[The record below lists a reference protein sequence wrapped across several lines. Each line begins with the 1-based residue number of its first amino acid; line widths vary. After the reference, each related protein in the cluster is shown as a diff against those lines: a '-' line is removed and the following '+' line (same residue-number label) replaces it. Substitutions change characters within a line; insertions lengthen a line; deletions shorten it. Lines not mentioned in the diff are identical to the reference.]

1 MLETLTE
8 KEVNVHLYMC
18 DSGKLDMYVYNL
30 LKSVT
35 HGTKD
40 TILYV
45 NKKSDVEEMS
55 DLALVMPYQAEQWL
69 FIINYDKVKRHRKK
83 IMDLIKQKHI
93 SSKYLISFSKY
104 IDFKKLIDDV
114 GTTANSMYLKNLSLR
129 DVRFLFRK
137 HKLPKDLFQFVY
149 YSYRSEVEKLMEL
162 LDYLDNGQV
171 VKTRK
176 EITDL
181 VGISTGSVQHFIFQL
196 LGTPPKTV
204 KSREKVIKNR
214 CLTLTELSKVYGV
227 RGIKTILTN
236 SVKDILDIKTL
247 NLTGVL
253 YKSIDKIPEG
263 YDSKRLLRYKA
274 FYGKILDI
282 SYSRI
287 LELYLLLYNEGSWS
301 SELDMYRFLYTHYR
315 NLGLEG

>member
-83 IMDLIKQKHI
+83 IIDLIKQKHI

-104 IDFKKLIDDV
+104 IDFKKFIDDV

-137 HKLPKDLFQFVY
+137 YKLSKDLFQFVY

-253 YKSIDKIPEG
+253 YKSVDKIPKG

>member
-83 IMDLIKQKHI
+83 IIDLIKQKHI

-104 IDFKKLIDDV
+104 IDFKKFIDDV

-137 HKLPKDLFQFVY
+137 HKLSKDLFQFVY
-149 YSYRSEVEKLMEL
+149 CSYRSEVEKLMEL

-196 LGTPPKTV
+196 LGTPPKTI

-253 YKSIDKIPEG
+253 YKSIDNIPEG
-263 YDSKRLLRYKA
+263 YDSKKLLRYKA